1 MDEQF
6 EAEFSDVAITHLNL
20 RMYYPKDALL
30 LINRC
35 RAVNKRILGLDAF
48 IVDGEKIQPSLENSI
63 DFSIQKSM
71 NGFWDEAEEFIK
83 QYLNREFVF
92 EIVYK

>member
-1 MDEQF
+1 MDAI
-6 EAEFSDVAITHLNL
+6 EAEFSNVSVIHLDMH
-20 RMYYPKDALL
+20 MYYPKDALL

-35 RAVNKRILGLDAF
+35 RELNKKVLGIDAF

-63 DFSIQKSM
+63 DFSIKKSD
-71 NGFWDEAEEFIK
+71 NGFWDEAEWFIK
-83 QYLNREFVF
+83 KYMNREFVF